1 MRGVVDSSACEPVG
15 MHPTAVVHPGAALA
29 EGVEVG
35 PYAVIGEHVTIGRG
49 SRVGAHAVVDGYT
62 TLGEENV
69 LFTGAVIGS
78 APQDLKYQGERSYL
92 VIGHRNRFR
101 EYVTVNPGT
110 QGGGGKTVIGDD
122 NLLMAYAHVAHD
134 CTIGHHCTIANSA
147 ALAGHITLED
157 RAVIGGLV
165 GVHQF
170 VRIGRLAIVGGCSK
184 VNQDVPPFAM
194 CDGNPLKIYGIN
206 VEGLKRFGMPEPTRV
221 LLKRA
226 FRVLFGSGLAMSTA
240 VARVERELPALPELT
255 QLVAFIRAS
264 KRGVCR

>member
-1 MRGVVDSSACEPVG
+1 MDSACGEGVHI
-15 MHPTAVVHPGAALA
+15 HPTAIVPPEARLA
-29 EGVEVG
+29 EGVEIG

-49 SRVGAHAVVDGYT
+49 TRVGPHAIVDGHT
-62 TLGEENV
+62 TLGEENEI
-69 LFTGAVIGS
+69 FAGAVIGS

-92 VIGHRNRFR
+92 VIGDRNRFR

-110 QGGGGKTVIGDD
+110 QGGGGKTVIGSD
-122 NLLMAYAHVAHD
+122 NLVMAYAHIAHD
-134 CTIGHHCTIANSA
+134 CVVGDHCIIANSA

-170 VRIGRLAIVGGCSK
+170 SRVGTLAIVGGCSK
-184 VNQDVPPFAM
+184 VNQDVPPYAM
-194 CDGNPLKIYGIN
+194 CDGNPARIYGIN
-206 VEGLKRFGMPEPTRV
+206 AEGLRRAEVPEETRA

-226 FRVLFGSGLAMSTA
+226 FRLLFNAGLTFSKAIE
-240 VARVERELPALPELT
+240 RVEQEVTACPEVTRLLEFLRT
-255 QLVAFIRAS
+255 S